1 MFWLTILW
9 GFLASIASRA
19 VTTFGLENIFVVKNI
34 DFLANYS
41 SPWKGDDHST
51 KVSSV
56 RKIKD
61 ALHRTKLLKIDP
73 DRQMI
78 RDQRDRW
85 CRPPSAVCV
94 VSYLMLVFEPHPEGS
109 QAASSS
115 TKVFRAWVILFVI
128 DCSGEMSKITSSGS
142 RSRWR
147 QRKTVR
153 ISSGL
158 GEASSR
164 LRNCNL
170 EATWIFRADWLSV
183 VIKGKMQFLV
193 WLLAPRTVVRRPSSL
208 R

>member
-115 TKVFRAWVILFVI
+115 SKVFRAWVIFFCDRLQRGDEQDHLIREQVQVAPEENGQNLLRI
-128 DCSGEMSKITSSGS
+128 GGGQLTAAKLQP
-142 RSRWR
+142 RSHLNIPCWLIICCD
-147 QRKTVR
+147 KGKDA
-153 ISSGL
+153 I
-158 GEASSR
+158 
-164 LRNCNL
+164 
-170 EATWIFRADWLSV
+170 LSV
-183 VIKGKMQFLV
+183 TFG
-193 WLLAPRTVVRRPSSL
+193 S
-208 R
+208 